1 MAERN
6 SSGPGSREG
15 SEPGKGW
22 KTELKAV
29 VVGDGGCGK
38 TSLLLVHAKGAFPE
52 VSAGF
57 YRPSQPIRTRPAPS
71 SALAVREAPHSRIP
85 AREASRRSGSFLQ
98 GRLLE
103 SRGKKGDISFYW
115 EWGSL
120 RKGFPRMAD
129 RRIPWLPHSGTSGG
143 FLLGK
148 GAICSTFL
156 RQYSPQEVLAQ

>member
-15 SEPGKGW
+15 SEPGKGS

-57 YRPSQPIRTRPAPS
+57 YIPSQPIRTRSAPS
-71 SALAVREAPHSRIP
+71 SARAGREAPHSRIP

-103 SRGKKGDISFYW
+103 SRGKKKGDVSFCW
-115 EWGSL
+115 ESL
-120 RKGFPRMAD
+120 RKGFPHIAD
-129 RRIPWLPHSGTSGG
+129 RGIPWHPHSGTSGG

-148 GAICSTFL
+148 GAICSTFR
-156 RQYSPQEVLAQ
+156 RQ